1 MFTYARKATWKPNNV
16 GSWCVFVGSGV
27 QTNATTPPAM
37 LGVVAS
43 VWAVVCKR
51 MQQHTNNVGS
61 CCVRVGIGVLTDA
74 TTPNNVGPSI
84 VGRIQPIRLWRPCV
98 MRMRGPNNVGRAV
111 QTDPT
116 LLRYTSAITE
126 QRKCWELLVQKF
138 DRIQTLRKNPKP
150 HQQHTTTCKRVCKQ
164 TQHVTFDKV
173 GRWWSRM
180 LRPFSRGL
188 SVVQWN
194 STKPPPV
201 NITTLFWV
209 SFFENIVKKQARK
222 GLSTTIF

>member
-1 MFTYARKATWKPNNV
+1 MRLCWQWCANECNN
-16 GSWCVFVGSGV
+16 
-27 QTNATTPPAM
+27 TP
-37 LGVVAS
+37 S
-43 VWAVVCKR
+43 
-51 MQQHTNNVGS
+51 NVGS
-61 CCVRVGIGVLTDA
+61 CCVCVGSGLQTDA
-74 TTPNNVGPSI
+74 TTH
-84 VGRIQPIRLWRPCV
+84 Q
-98 MRMRGPNNVGRAV
+98 
-111 QTDPT
+111 Q
-116 LLRYTSAITE
+116 
-126 QRKCWELLVQKF
+126 CWELLRPCWHRCANGCNNSQQCWAQHRGKNSTHKTLKTMCNAHAWPQQCWKSCANGSNIVALHFGDHGTKEMLGVVGSKVWPNSNFAQKLQNTPTTYNNMQKGVQT
-138 DRIQTLRKNPKP
+138 DA
-150 HQQHTTTCKRVCKQ
+150 TCN
-164 TQHVTFDKV
+164 KV